1 MSILIPATPLLDIER
16 GLLKLEKVAIR
27 CRAERAKKQLPKR
40 PLVLMINSLHLLQ
53 DDEVGGALLEM
64 LQQKAEAWAESGI
77 ITMIL
82 NRYSVP
88 VSADTVMTIG
98 YTKGYNSTQPAWNW
112 FLYLIS
118 LAQTLLL
125 RY

>member
-1 MSILIPATPLLDIER
+1 
-16 GLLKLEKVAIR
+16 
-27 CRAERAKKQLPKR
+27 
-40 PLVLMINSLHLLQ
+40 MINSLHLLQ

-64 LQQKAEAWAESGI
+64 LQQKAEAWAESEI